1 MMRQSIARA
10 WGLYRRHWGSLM
22 LMLLVELVLR
32 LMAATPLLFLAAPE
46 TRLLAL
52 LCLPLWVLI
61 VLPAR
66 QNAAQVMAGLQAGAP
81 LQLTALVS
89 TRDYSRKLCRGLKQ
103 TGLLLLWT
111 LPFLCA
117 TAFALYLFKGKTVP
131 GVTDSLSLWRMSID
145 LGNSRVV
152 KALLPISDIATVRG
166 VGAVAALYLLTLTPF
181 FFGLAF
187 HSGTRH
193 AFALGHGPKALK
205 GRRGGVILTWLV
217 GLLTLAP
224 FALVA
229 ARIGSGFLAGVLGA
243 VASLDPA
250 SLPPLDQ
257 NIWLIALAFVVLCLP
272 LVPFKQLLTA
282 CRVHLA
288 AADQAGAAA

>member
-1 MMRQSIARA
+1 MMKQAIARA

-46 TRLLAL
+46 TRPLAL
-52 LCLPLWVLI
+52 LCLPLWVLL

-81 LQLTALVS
+81 LQMTALVS
-89 TRDYSRKLCRGLKQ
+89 TRDYGRKLCRGLKQ
-103 TGLLLLWT
+103 TGLLLLWA

-117 TAFALYLFKGKTVP
+117 TAFVLYAFSGKTIT
-131 GVTDSLSLWRMSID
+131 GVTDSFSILRMFMS
-145 LGNSRVV
+145 LGNNSVT
-152 KALLPISDIATVRG
+152 KALLPISDSATIRG
-166 VGAVAALYLLTLTPF
+166 VGAVAALYLLTLVPF
-181 FFGLAF
+181 VFGLAF
-187 HSGTRH
+187 HSGARH
-193 AFALGHGPKALK
+193 AFALGHGPKVLK
-205 GRRGGVILTWLV
+205 GRRGGIILTWLA
-217 GLLTLAP
+217 GLLTLVP
-224 FALVA
+224 FALAA
-229 ARIGSGFLAGVLGA
+229 ARIGSGFLAGVLSA
-243 VASLDPA
+243 VASMDLA